1 MDIDD
6 LRSFLVVAR
15 DPNIRNAALEL
26 HVSPSALSK
35 AIRRLETSLNTPLFE
50 RSGKR
55 LRLNDHGV
63 QLRERAAQLVALAEL
78 TQSEFRGERQQIH
91 CRIAGPA
98 VLQWRFGPML
108 AQTLLGDFP
117 GSGVAF
123 DVQFEDAALTAVHR
137 GLADFALTTAAAV
150 TASLPAGLEAIELG
164 SITMRLA
171 AGLSHPLLQEAMQPS
186 AQNDTYSASTAQV
199 LEYEFACP
207 DRSMFCG
214 VARGARSDGW
224 RDDKLP
230 RKIRYWVEDLQLL
243 TALVRSG
250 KALAYL
256 PDFAL
261 QTPGLQRVK
270 VRDCP
275 YECVEQCWLVWK
287 PVTASGWQNRLITSI
302 RSHQI

>member
-55 LRLNDHGV
+55 LRLNDHGA
-63 QLRERAAQLVALAEL
+63 QLRERAVQLVALAEL

-98 VLQWRFGPML
+98 VLQWRFGPMFAQSLL
-108 AQTLLGDFP
+108 ADFP

-123 DVQFEDAALTAVHR
+123 DVQFEDAALASVNR
-137 GLADFALTTAAAV
+137 GLADFALTTSAAV
-150 TASLPAGLEAIELG
+150 TASLPAGLEALELG
-164 SITMRLA
+164 SITMQLA
-171 AGLSHPLLQEAMQPS
+171 AGLSHPLLQDAVPPS
-186 AQNDTYSASTAQV
+186 ARSDYYAALTAQV
-199 LEYEFACP
+199 LEHEFACP
-207 DRSMFCG
+207 DRSLFCG

-230 RKIRYWVEDLQLL
+230 RKVRYWVEDMQLL

-270 VRDCP
+270 VSDCP

-287 PVTASGWQNRLITSI
+287 PLAASGWQNQLIASI
-302 RSHQI
+302 RRNQR